1 MIRTIVSMVEP
12 NPEITREPPRTSRG
26 AERRAMLFDVA
37 TELFLKFGY
46 DNVSLDQ
53 IVEHAG
59 GSKATIYKYFGSKQG
74 LFLAIYQDRSHK
86 FIHQIQVAV
95 RQEDIDI
102 QTLLNHLL
110 FDLYTIVSD
119 PESSGLW
126 RLIIQISQND
136 PALSQRLYNLGPA
149 QAHEI
154 FADFLTQA
162 HHRNEIICPLP
173 TESAIYFFGFLHDL
187 HWRALV
193 GLPLLDEETDIR
205 ARIKYIVDL
214 FLRGHQ
220 KP

>member
-1 MIRTIVSMVEP
+1 MVAP
-12 NPEITREPPRTSRG
+12 HNDTVQQSPRTSRG
-26 AERRAMLFDVA
+26 EERRAMLFDVA

-86 FIHQIQVAV
+86 FIHQIQIAV
-95 RQEDIDI
+95 HQQNIDI
-102 QTLLNHLL
+102 KTLLNNLL
-110 FDLYTIVSD
+110 FDLYTIVAD
-119 PESSGLW
+119 PQSAGLW
-126 RLIIQISQND
+126 RLIIQISKND

-149 QAHEI
+149 QAHQI
-154 FADFLTQA
+154 FADFLQQA
-162 HHRNEIICPLP
+162 HDNQEIECTYPN
-173 TESAIYFFGFLHDL
+173 ESAIYFFGFLHDL

-193 GLPLLDEETDIR
+193 GLPLQDNDIDIR
-205 ARIKYIVDL
+205 SRIKYVVDL
-214 FLRGHQ
+214 FLKGHR

>member
-1 MIRTIVSMVEP
+1 MAELKAQ
-12 NPEITREPPRTSRG
+12 NDQQPPRTSRG

-74 LFLAIYQDRSHK
+74 LFLAIYEERSHK

-95 RQEDIDI
+95 SQKNIEI
-102 QTLLNHLL
+102 QTLLINLL
-110 FDLYTIVSD
+110 YDLYTIVAD
-119 PESSGLW
+119 PQSSGLW

-136 PALSQRLYNLGPA
+136 PALSQQLYNLGPA
-149 QAHEI
+149 QAHRI
-154 FADFLTQA
+154 FADFLQQA
-162 HHRNEIICPLP
+162 HDRNEIICTNP

-193 GLPLLDEETDIR
+193 GLPLEDNESNIKT
-205 ARIKYIVDL
+205 RIKYVVEL
-214 FLRGHQ
+214 FLRSHQ